1 MPTLHF
7 PPNTLTI
14 GADPEFTIHSSNNP
28 TERDNFI
35 PALRILPDPHY
46 NNKLGH
52 DGCSSTGELRPTPS
66 TDPFRVYQS
75 LDKIIHRLGKLH
87 NDKRFFTSGVT
98 SNPVGG
104 HIHFGNLPFT
114 SDQIKAITRSLDSL
128 LFPVIFCL
136 ENENYSLE
144 RRGRSNY
151 GKPGDIR
158 NQPHGFEYRPLAS
171 WITSPITTKG
181 TLATAYA
188 IADETLKAKLPLSR
202 NLPTPALLSNLVRME
217 NSQRLVRKLIPDIGK
232 TIRKTSHYR
241 QDTRYKKSIDKL
253 LWYAVRNQPLL
264 DKELLLSWH
273 IRRKHITPF
282 STLITNSDI
291 INLWNNN
298 PTFSIA
304 NIYMMNYRF
313 FRGKDNHDFTNEI
326 TSHINW
332 LLYNLD
338 SQHREIDLEAITRI
352 VRQPFLIKGISP
364 NKGSKKRR
372 TSVFYD
378 NRNRFYRR
386 FIDYLIFNNISF
398 TSFDIRELKIKKD
411 DDTEKE
417 RSIYLPWHFRTVDK
431 KKITLLLFL
440 AFLGEYCQD
449 KLSGNFNI
457 TTIFNSFNWRI

>member
-1 MPTLHF
+1 MFPLFVYPRIFQIISQPINKITSPEVICYLTRFTTCDNFFLTLLINYQNQMPTLHF

-217 NSQRLVRKLIPDIGK
+217 NSQRLVRKLIPDIGL
-232 TIRKTSHYR
+232 IRNSCFPGTSAGNTSRHF
-241 QDTRYKKSIDKL
+241 
-253 LWYAVRNQPLL
+253 QPLSL
-264 DKELLLSWH
+264 
-273 IRRKHITPF
+273 TP
-282 STLITNSDI
+282 T
-291 INLWNNN
+291 
-298 PTFSIA
+298 
-304 NIYMMNYRF
+304 
-313 FRGKDNHDFTNEI
+313 
-326 TSHINW
+326 
-332 LLYNLD
+332 
-338 SQHREIDLEAITRI
+338 
-352 VRQPFLIKGISP
+352 
-364 NKGSKKRR
+364 
-372 TSVFYD
+372 
-378 NRNRFYRR
+378 
-386 FIDYLIFNNISF
+386 
-398 TSFDIRELKIKKD
+398 
-411 DDTEKE
+411 
-417 RSIYLPWHFRTVDK
+417 
-431 KKITLLLFL
+431 
-440 AFLGEYCQD
+440 
-449 KLSGNFNI
+449 
-457 TTIFNSFNWRI
+457 